1 MEFDNS
7 FLDADSVEQEAGE
20 DMEEAE
26 ALTGDDMEYDMEDNA
41 GEGMNY
47 ECSGLGE

>member
-26 ALTGDDMEYDMEDNA
+26 ALTGDDMEYDMEYDMEDNA

-47 ECSGLGE
+47 GM

>member
-7 FLDADSVEQEAGE
+7 FLDVDSVEQEVGE
-20 DMEEAE
+20 NMEEAE
-26 ALTGDDMEYDMEDNA
+26 ALAEDDMEYDMEDNA

-47 ECSGLGE
+47 GM